1 MAVNLLVFDGGNQ
14 NTLAIVRHLGS
25 YNKDLKIHVIA
36 YNKISLATFSKY
48 VFKRHILPSLKK
60 SLKEFKTELLKIIRD
75 EKIDLLMPV
84 GSNSFSFCN
93 NEIEVQQSAKII
105 LPPKESFI
113 IAESKNLTQELA
125 IKLNIP
131 VPKSFIVKDIKDLN
145 KQPFAF
151 PVVIK
156 APFEMGKNVVE
167 YAKNQHELE
176 EKFSIMCKQY
186 NFAYPDFPILQEY
199 INGDGYGYFAYYQ
212 NGVNKCSFMHRRLRE
227 FPVTG
232 GASTC
237 AESIENE
244 ELKKLSET
252 LLKPLN
258 WNGPVM
264 VEFKKDNNTNEL
276 KLMEINPKFWGS
288 LELAVVSGVNFPQ
301 MVLNDLTN
309 TPQQFPNTFKK
320 VKFQWLI
327 NGELL
332 HLCYRPKNTFKI
344 IIDLFRSKNDIW
356 LRDIVPNLIQFLLIP
371 LRLKKK

>member
-1 MAVNLLVFDGGNQ
+1 MAINLLVFDGGNQ
-14 NTLAIVRHLGS
+14 NTLAIVRHLGI
-25 YNKDLKIHVIA
+25 NKKDLRIHVIA

-48 VFKRHILPSLKK
+48 VYKKHILPSLKNSPEDFK
-60 SLKEFKTELLKIIRD
+60 NSLIKLINH

-84 GSNSFSFCN
+84 GSNSFSFCIN
-93 NEIEVQQSAKII
+93 HIEVQQLAKII
-105 LPPKESFI
+105 LPPKESFL

-131 VPKSFIVKDIKDLN
+131 VPKSFIVNDIQDLSSHH
-145 KQPFAF
+145 FAF

-167 YAKNQHELE
+167 YAKNQHELQ
-176 EKFSIMCKQY
+176 EKFSIMCNKY
-186 NFAYPDFPILQEY
+186 GFKYPNFPILQEY
-199 INGDGYGYFAYYQ
+199 IDGDGYGYFAYYQ
-212 NGVNKCSFMHRRLRE
+212 NGVNKCNFMHRRLRE

-244 ELKKLSET
+244 ELKKLSEK
-252 LLKPLN
+252 LLEPLS

-264 VEFKKDNNTNEL
+264 VEFKKDNTTGEL

-288 LELAVVSGVNFPQ
+288 LELAIVSGVNFPQ

-309 TPQQFPNTFKK
+309 SSQQFPTKFNKI
-320 VKFQWLI
+320 KFQWLI

-332 HLCYRPKNTFKI
+332 HLCYRPKNLFKI
-344 IIDLFRSKNDIW
+344 IIDLFSSKNDIW
-356 LRDIVPNLIQFLLIP
+356 LRDILPNLIQFLLIP